1 VRRSY
6 DDNKSLKFYNID
18 KFKVSSTPHGS
29 YIIHNTKNLIIT
41 PIMSNIRIESGIHTI
56 RLRSVNDSGGDVVI
70 GISDKLSY
78 DYHDCIGCS
87 GNGFSVK
94 YDE

>member
-1 VRRSY
+1 MRRSY

-29 YIIHNTKNLIIT
+29 YIIDNSKKTTTT

-56 RLRSVNDSGGDVVI
+56 RLKSVNDPGGHTVI